1 LISMMMGAI
10 VGVVN
15 MKTLSSGH
23 LMITNLCLSHHLI
36 SKCNISK
43 MKRKECMQVWS
54 LWNHRVKRRLKG
66 RMKSFKDFT
75 MRPWKD
81 RIGSFEH

>member
-1 LISMMMGAI
+1 LISMMMGVI
-10 VGVVN
+10 VAGVN

-23 LMITNLCLSHHLI
+23 RMITNLCLSHPLI
-36 SKCNISK
+36 SKSSINK
-43 MKRKECMQVWS
+43 MKMKECMQVWS
-54 LWNHRVKRRLKG
+54 LWNHPVKRRVKG

-75 MRPWKD
+75 MRLWKD

>member
-1 LISMMMGAI
+1 MMMGAI
-10 VGVVN
+10 AGVVN

-23 LMITNLCLSHHLI
+23 LMITNLCLSHLLI
-36 SKCNISK
+36 SKCSINK

-54 LWNHRVKRRLKG
+54 LWNHPVKRRLKG

-75 MRPWKD
+75 MRLWKD
-81 RIGSFEH
+81 RIESFEH

>member
-1 LISMMMGAI
+1 LISMMTVVIA
-10 VGVVN
+10 GVVN
-15 MKTLSSGH
+15 MKTRSFGH
-23 LMITNLCLSHHLI
+23 LMITNLCLSHLLI
-36 SKCNISK
+36 SKCSINK
-43 MKRKECMQVWS
+43 MRMKECMQVWS
-54 LWNHRVKRRLKG
+54 LWNHPVKRRLKG